1 MTNEVTAAQ
10 SLQWAYKED
19 EAALLIYVHAMNA
32 ALQETLKARQEAAQ
46 HLEDTR
52 DDWALK
58 LQARHKE
65 VLLLCAMKSMQMCK
79 NWRPSGACVPGICL
93 TKESFGTLSM
103 FCSPHS
109 HV

>member
-65 VLLLCAMKSMQMCK
+65 VLLLCNVEHANVQKMEAKWSLCAGK
-79 NWRPSGACVPGICL
+79 L
-93 TKESFGTLSM
+93 
-103 FCSPHS
+103 PHKRVLWHAV
-109 HV
+109 HVL